1 MQGYEIAALYGLV
14 ALSVFLVRDRIPELF
29 TARVWVR
36 LAVVIVASAGLS
48 VPFLIRGNNLIR
60 DRFEPLVVV
69 AVIAGC
75 IGLVAWLRR

>member
-29 TARVWVR
+29 TAPVWVR
-36 LAVVIVASAGLS
+36 LAVVVVATVGLS
-48 VPFLIRGNNLIR
+48 VPFLVRGNNLIR
-60 DRFEPLVVV
+60 DRFEPFV
-69 AVIAGC
+69 VIAIIGGC